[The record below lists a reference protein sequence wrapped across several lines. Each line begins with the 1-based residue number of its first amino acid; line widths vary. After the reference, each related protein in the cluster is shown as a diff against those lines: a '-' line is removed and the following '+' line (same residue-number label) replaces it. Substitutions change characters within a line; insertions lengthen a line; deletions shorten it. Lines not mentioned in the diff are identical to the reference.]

1 MISDIELENKE
12 LKKAGLKA
20 TLPRIR
26 ILEALESHGKERIN
40 SEHHLSA
47 EEIYKH
53 LIVSG
58 EDVGLA
64 TVYRVLTQFE
74 AAGIVTRHNFE
85 DGHSVYEIA
94 EDEPHDHMICLDTG
108 TVNEFHDDLI
118 EQRQKDIAAE
128 FGYELVDH
136 TMVLYV
142 KPKK

>member
-1 MISDIELENKE
+1 MSKENTE

-20 TLPRIR
+20 TLTRIR

-40 SEHHLSA
+40 SEHYLSA
-47 EEIYKH
+47 EDLYRQ
-53 LIVSG
+53 LTNSG

-74 AAGIVTRHNFE
+74 AAGIVKRHNFE

-94 EDEPHDHMICLDTG
+94 EDEHHDHMICLETG
-108 TVNEFHDDLI
+108 AVNEFHDSLI
-118 EQRQKDIAAE
+118 EERQQEIAEE
-128 FGYELVDH
+128 FGYELVEH

-142 KPKK
+142 KTK

>member
-1 MISDIELENKE
+1 MSIENKD

-20 TLPRIR
+20 TLPRIK
-26 ILEALESHGKERIN
+26 ILEALDSHGKERIN

-47 EEIYKH
+47 EDIYKQ
-53 LIVSG
+53 LIGTG

-74 AAGIVTRHNFE
+74 SAGIVKRHNFA

-94 EDEPHDHMICLDTG
+94 EEEHHDHMICLDTG

-118 EQRQKDIAAE
+118 EQRQKDIAE
-128 FGYELVDH
+128 KFGYELVDH

-142 KPKK
+142 KPRK

>member
-1 MISDIELENKE
+1 MNKENSE

-94 EDEPHDHMICLDTG
+94 EDEPHDHMICLDSG